1 MAVSALVGLYSTDF
15 SYSTHTGLLAS
26 SPSAFEFSGDVQ
38 IETFDWGRLPYS
50 MTNKGLRI
58 EPLLVQSELVLSVLS
73 TSSDLPRVED
83 RLYLMPLNCGRIKE
97 EGVLAIYLRQFDD
110 VYLRAGPSKLI
121 MFEILP
127 TKPQN
132 SESCD
137 SAFQRSIIYVKQR
150 DPLLAL

>member
-58 EPLLVQSELVLSVLS
+58 ELVLSVLS